1 MPTFIS
7 AGLRPGQ
14 DEFLESLK
22 NVLEKGTSERFGSR
36 ILTALGETTFHSRAS
51 KYQENSTLARRGMD
65 GVIHLDSSVENRQ
78 YRCTTLGQWY
88 PVKVTWREYA
98 YRSNPRGPT

>member
-36 ILTALGETTFHSRAS
+36 ILTALAETTFHSRAS
-51 KYQENSTLARRGMD
+51 
-65 GVIHLDSSVENRQ
+65 
-78 YRCTTLGQWY
+78 
-88 PVKVTWREYA
+88 
-98 YRSNPRGPT
+98 